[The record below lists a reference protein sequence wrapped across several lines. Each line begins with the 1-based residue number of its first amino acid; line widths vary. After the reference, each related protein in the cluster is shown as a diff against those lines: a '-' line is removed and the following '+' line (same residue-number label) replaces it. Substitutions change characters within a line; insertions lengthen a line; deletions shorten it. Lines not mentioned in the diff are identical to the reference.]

1 MKIYYKQKNKI
12 IKHIKYFKYKKEVF
26 NYKESVL
33 FHFIYNKYSIINR
46 KHIINIHQLLKS
58 NLLINNNINIEDYTS
73 NKESTYLKS
82 IMPIM
87 QQILLYNNISDKFI
101 YYHILYNK
109 YLLNMNNIKLL
120 DLGNTLGL
128 IESLLYNK
136 VNFYSN
142 KYLFNNNYILV
153 NNFILNGYQKIEA
166 MYKTKINYNN
176 EFMSDKLNIDLV
188 QKIINNENNY
198 NLLFIDTSIHLQ
210 KYVKDEVDYNDY
222 SYMELLYK
230 LYLGL
235 NLLKNEGKCI
245 LNIRSSI
252 VYKNFLKNLL
262 YFLLN
267 FFDIKYKTIIK
278 YNTNEILLDNFDKN
292 RFIKQE
298 NKFKNIILELENKC
312 LKEKLFLCNSNIP
325 NIIKPKSYEIDNLFN
340 YKYNKDYIKFF
351 DYVYNKTNNIKY
363 IDKMMKKALK
373 LCPTMEK
380 CFTIDKLLQYNYN
393 NFINNLDKTIILLK
407 KYNLIVS
414 PEYKKVLVD
423 NDKKIENYNV
433 NLYFNTIISLTT
445 NNIINLNYTNSSNKI
460 IDNFDISKISKNLN
474 LLKFYIESRNVDKW
488 YNITN
493 EINIRKYITNHIK
506 NKYNIRVSRA
516 FCKMYDILTQ
526 FPLIDLTKKEIKT
539 FHACEAPGHFINAF
553 NYWIKARNKDMFFN
567 WHANS
572 LNYHNEENRKK
583 YKNIFSD
590 DYGFIKKYKYR
601 WDWASDNTG
610 DISKRENLLYYERK
624 YKDIDVFTSDCGL
637 GANEDFEQECSLS
650 FLSISQLILG
660 LLVLKIGGNL
670 VCKIFIPFTKP
681 LSISILY
688 IYTMYFE
695 KIHII
700 KQASGSLGSSEVY
713 IIGLNK
719 KEHLLEH
726 NKQILLNVLENIDMN
741 KSLFDNFPLLFINEI
756 NETSQTFIKIQEEY
770 LNRSFFYY
778 DNPDILEKHKNE
790 FFNDAK
796 MKYVKQWIDD
806 NNFKLIKD
814 KL

>member
-12 IKHIKYFKYKKEVF
+12 IKQIKYFKYKKEVF
-26 NYKESVL
+26 DFKQSVL

-46 KHIINIHQLLKS
+46 NHIVNIKQVLKS
-58 NLLINNNINIEDYTS
+58 NLLIDNNINTDDYTNNS
-73 NKESTYLKS
+73 KYKNTIVPL
-82 IMPIM
+82 
-87 QQILLYNNISDKFI
+87 QQKLLLYNNITDKFI

-109 YLLNMNNIKLL
+109 YLLYIDNIKLL
-120 DLGNTLGL
+120 DLSGTAGL
-128 IESLLYNK
+128 LETLLYNK
-136 VNFYSN
+136 VNFYAI
-142 KYLFNNNYILV
+142 KYSFNNNYILM
-153 NNFILNGYQKIEA
+153 NNSLLEKHKNLEDI
-166 MYKTKINYNN
+166 YKTKINYNN
-176 EFMSDKLNIDLV
+176 EFMSDKLNINLV
-188 QKIINNENNY
+188 QKIISNENTF
-198 NLLFIDTSIHLQ
+198 NLLFIDSTIHLQ
-210 KYVKDEVDYNDY
+210 KYVKEEVDYNDY
-222 SYMELLYK
+222 SYMETLYK

-235 NLLKNEGKCI
+235 NLLDNGGKCI
-245 LNIRSSI
+245 LNIRSSM

-278 YNTNEILLDNFDKN
+278 YNTTEILLDNFDKSI
-292 RFIKQE
+292 FHK
-298 NKFKNIILELENKC
+298 NKNEFKNIILELEKKC
-312 LKEKLFLCNSNIP
+312 MKEQLFLCHSNVP
-325 NIIKPKSYEIDNLFN
+325 RIIKPKSYEIDNLFK
-340 YKYNKDYIKFF
+340 YKYDKDYIKFF
-351 DYVYNKTNNIKY
+351 DYVYDKINNIRY
-363 IDKMMKKALK
+363 MNKMMKNAIK
-373 LCPTMEK
+373 LCPTLEK
-380 CFTIDKLLQYNYN
+380 CFTIEKLLKYNYN
-393 NFINNLDKTIILLK
+393 NFLNNLDKSVLLLE

-414 PEYKKVLVD
+414 SEYKKILVD
-423 NDKKIENYNV
+423 YDKKIENYNN
-433 NLYFNTIISLTT
+433 NLYFNNIVSLTT
-445 NNIINLNYTNSSNKI
+445 NNIINFNYINTNNDI
-460 IDNFDISKISKNLN
+460 IYKFDIDKISKNLN
-474 LLKFYIESRNVDKW
+474 LLKFCIESRNVNKW
-488 YNITN
+488 YNITT

-553 NYWIKARNKDMFFN
+553 NYWIKARNKDMVFD

-572 LNYHNEENRKK
+572 LNSYNEENRKK

-590 DYGFIKKYKYR
+590 DYGFIKKYKDR

-610 DISKRENLLYYERK
+610 DISKRKNLLYYEKK
-624 YKDIDVFTSDCGL
+624 YKDVDIFTSDCGL

-650 FLSISQLILG
+650 FLSIAQLILG
-660 LLVLKIGGNL
+660 LMVLKRGGNL

-681 LSISILY
+681 LTISILY

-719 KEHLLEH
+719 KEHLSEH
-726 NKQILLNVLENIDMN
+726 NKQTLLNVLENIDME
-741 KSLFDNFPLLFINEI
+741 KSLFDGFSDLFSDEI
-756 NETSQTFIKIQEEY
+756 NETSKTFIKIQEEY

-778 DNPDILEKHKNE
+778 DNPDMLNKHKNE
-790 FFNDAK
+790 FFNDIK
-796 MKYVKQWIDD
+796 MKYVNKWIDD
-806 NNFKLIKD
+806 NNFKLIED